1 MQTTGAPPGEI
12 LRRLEPLYSDLTTG
26 LHFDTPLQ
34 LLVATILSA
43 QCTDERVNAVTPGL
57 FARYPDASSFA
68 FADIEA
74 LETLIHS
81 CGFYRNKAKNI
92 RAAAQAVVDRF
103 GGDVPRDME
112 ELLTLPGVAR
122 KTANVVL
129 SHAYGINE
137 GIAVDTHVQRL
148 SRRLGL
154 TEETDPVRIE
164 RDLMAVFDRNS
175 WERVSDVLIWHGR
188 RVCAARRPQCEICV
202 LNDICPSSTIRV
214 APVPGDGS

>member
-1 MQTTGAPPGEI
+1 MKTPTETCHI
-12 LRRLEPLYSDLTTG
+12 LDLLEAQHPDADTE
-26 LHFDTPLQ
+26 LHHSNAFE

-164 RDLMAVFDRNS
+164 MDLMAVFDRNS